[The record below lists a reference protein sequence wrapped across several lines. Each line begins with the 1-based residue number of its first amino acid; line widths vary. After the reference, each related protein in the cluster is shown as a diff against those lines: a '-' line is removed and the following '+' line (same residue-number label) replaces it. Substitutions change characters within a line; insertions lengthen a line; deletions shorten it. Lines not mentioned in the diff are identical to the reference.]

1 MEFERKAKLKQKQK
15 VMEYI
20 KTRNFTPSKTSHQI
34 DTYFSKPNRKD
45 FIDKYLRIRQD
56 LINKKNSIDYHI
68 VRSDT
73 ATEEFESDVDN
84 AEILMHILKG
94 IGMELL
100 CIVDKDRS
108 TFRKD
113 NVLIVI
119 DQVKDLGDFIEI
131 EVDADNEKEAE
142 QIIYN
147 IFSELEINTDE
158 IISGKGYPD
167 LLLEKGGIKK

>member
-73 ATEEFESDVDN
+73 ATEEFESNVGD

-94 IGMELL
+94 IGMDLL
-100 CIVDKDRS
+100 CVVDKDRS

-119 DQVKDLGDFIEI
+119 DHVKDLGDFIEI

-142 QIIYN
+142 QIIYS
-147 IFSELEINTDE
+147 IFSELEIDTNN

-167 LLLEKGGIKK
+167 LLLEKGGE

>member
-1 MEFERKAKLKQKQK
+1 MEYERKATLKNKQK

-20 KTRNFTPSKTSHQI
+20 KSKGFAASKHSHQI
-34 DTYFSKPNRKD
+34 DTYFSKPNRED

-73 ATEEFESDVDN
+73 ATEEFESDIDN
-84 AEILMHILKG
+84 AEVLIHILKG

-100 CIVDKDRS
+100 CIVDKDRN

-113 NVLIVI
+113 NILIVI
-119 DQVKDLGDFIEI
+119 DHVKDLGDFIEI
-131 EVDADNEKEAE
+131 EVDADNEADAE
-142 QIIYN
+142 KIIYG
-147 IFSELEINTDE
+147 IFTELEINSDD

-167 LLLEKGGIKK
+167 LLLDKIEQD